1 MSLFKPGAVV
11 FQSFVYNE
19 TVFYGGWVVGKEC
32 ETRAFIVSRMIRR
45 YPVLADRI
53 RRQMKRLLWKQFN
66 ISKDFLESEAKRKA
80 REDQGMEGLIDP
92 IAQESSERWETRV
105 REHLNQL
112 TDYYFACNFSLSKMI
127 EIVDDI
133 KFLNLKLQEMMD
145 MEDSPFELQE
155 KIEQLKTGEGGESHQ
170 DDAELEKL
178 RVDMTRNFISE
189 RLDFIGIAK
198 KFFTFNDLQEIKA
211 RIIGTGK
218 VGGKAAGMLLAYVML
233 KRAREKDE
241 TVPEV
246 SIPAC
251 YYLGSDVFYQFFEE
265 NECPF
270 FQVQKYKPVEQV
282 EKEYEA
288 LKKKIQQYRFP
299 LGVTMKLSNL
309 LNKFRGMPMVVRSSS
324 LLEDNMQSSFAGKY
338 ESIFVANNRNPEEN
352 LKEML
357 SAIKTVYASVF
368 SPDVITYRK
377 EKNLVDYDEKMAVLI
392 QNVVGSHRDGMF
404 APFIAGVGFSLN
416 MFKWSP
422 RIGEKDGLLRVV
434 LGLGTRAVER
444 IGNDYARI
452 VPLTDATLRPEK
464 SPAELSRYSQKQVD
478 MLNLENRTVEA
489 VPVSMAEKYF
499 RRDEI
504 SMAMSLMKDGYLT
517 DSWFSRTP
525 ENRAIVT
532 LNGVLK
538 GTFPDEYKRILQ
550 ILRDGYGIHVDTEFA
565 VDFDNKSGKMKI
577 FLLQCRPL
585 AQGTRAAPVS
595 LPNPGKQEDVLF
607 KATGITPCGVAGG
620 LRYIVWIDPSQYR
633 SIEEEH
639 LRRAVGKVAGL
650 LNRKLPA
657 KSFAM
662 FGPGR
667 WGTCDVKLGVNV
679 RYGDINNCA
688 VLVELAEKESGFSS
702 DVSYGTHFYLDLI
715 EANIFPLSIFL
726 DDPAT
731 EFNSGLILGAN
742 NQLID
747 LLPDYKEFAKM
758 IRVVDL
764 EKETPG
770 QRLSI
775 YMSLRRGR
783 SMGVLEEL

>member
-1 MSLFKPGAVV
+1 M
-11 FQSFVYNE
+11 
-19 TVFYGGWVVGKEC
+19 GKEC

-550 ILRDGYGIHVDTEFA
+550 ILRDGYGIHVDT
-565 VDFDNKSGKMKI
+565 
-577 FLLQCRPL
+577 
-585 AQGTRAAPVS
+585 
-595 LPNPGKQEDVLF
+595 
-607 KATGITPCGVAGG
+607 
-620 LRYIVWIDPSQYR
+620 
-633 SIEEEH
+633 
-639 LRRAVGKVAGL
+639 
-650 LNRKLPA
+650 
-657 KSFAM
+657 
-662 FGPGR
+662 
-667 WGTCDVKLGVNV
+667 
-679 RYGDINNCA
+679 
-688 VLVELAEKESGFSS
+688 
-702 DVSYGTHFYLDLI
+702 
-715 EANIFPLSIFL
+715 
-726 DDPAT
+726 
-731 EFNSGLILGAN
+731 
-742 NQLID
+742 
-747 LLPDYKEFAKM
+747 
-758 IRVVDL
+758 
-764 EKETPG
+764 
-770 QRLSI
+770 
-775 YMSLRRGR
+775 
-783 SMGVLEEL
+783 

>member
-1 MSLFKPGAVV
+1 MRNA
-11 FQSFVYNE
+11 
-19 TVFYGGWVVGKEC
+19 C
-32 ETRAFIVSRMIRR
+32 ETRAFIISRMIRR

-53 RRQMKRLLWKQFN
+53 RRQMQRILQKRWK
-66 ISKDFLESEAKRKA
+66 ISRDFLESEANRKA

-92 IAQESSERWETRV
+92 IAQESPERWEARV
-105 REHLNQL
+105 REHLYQL
-112 TDYYFACNFSLSKMI
+112 TDYYFACYFPLSKMI
-127 EIVDDI
+127 EMVDDI
-133 KFLNLKLQEMMD
+133 KFVNLRLQEIMD
-145 MEDSPFELQE
+145 IEDTSFELQE
-155 KIEQLKTGEGGESHQ
+155 KVEQLKSGEGGETDQ
-170 DDAELEKL
+170 DGAELEHL
-178 RVDMTRNFISE
+178 RVNMIRNFISE
-189 RLDFIGIAK
+189 RLEFIGIAK

-218 VGGKAAGMLLAYVML
+218 VGGKAAGMLLAYTML

-265 NECPF
+265 NDCLF
-270 FQVQKYKPVEQV
+270 FQVQKYKSVEQV

-288 LKKKIQQYRFP
+288 LKKKVQQYQFP
-299 LGVTMKLSNL
+299 LSVTMKLSNL
-309 LNKFRGMPMVVRSSS
+309 LNKFKDMPMVVRSSS

-338 ESIFVANNRNPEEN
+338 ESIFVANNRKPEEN
-352 LKEML
+352 LEEML

-368 SPDVITYRK
+368 SPDVIAYRK

-422 RIGEKDGLLRVV
+422 RIDEEDGLLRVV

-444 IGNDYARI
+444 VGNDYARI
-452 VPLTDATLRPEK
+452 VPLTDPALRPEK
-464 SPAELSRYSQKQVD
+464 SPAELALYAQKQVD
-478 MLNLENRTVEA
+478 MLNLKTRAVETV
-489 VPVSMAEKYF
+489 PMATAETCF
-499 RRDEI
+499 HRDEI
-504 SMAMSLMKDGYLT
+504 SMAMSLLRDGYIS
-517 DSWFSRTP
+517 DSWFTRSP
-525 ENRAIVT
+525 GDRAIVT
-532 LNGVLK
+532 LNGVLQ
-538 GTFPDEYKRILQ
+538 GTFPGEYKQVLQ
-550 ILRDGYGIHVDTEFA
+550 SLRDGYGVHVDTEFA
-565 VDFDNKSGKMKI
+565 VDYDRELGKMWI

-585 AQGTRAAPVS
+585 AQSTRLAPVS
-595 LPNPGKQEDVLF
+595 LPNPGRKEDVLF
-607 KATGITPCGVAGG
+607 KATGITPRGLATG
-620 LRYIVWIDPSQYR
+620 LRYIVWVDPSAYQK
-633 SIEEEH
+633 IPEEH
-639 LRRAVGKVAGL
+639 LRRTVGSAVGL
-650 LNRKLPA
+650 LNRKLP
-657 KSFAM
+657 KKHFVI

-667 WGTCDVKLGVNV
+667 WGTRDVKLGVNV

-688 VLVELAEKESGFSS
+688 VLVELAEKENGFSS

-731 EFNSGLILGAN
+731 EFDSGFIRGTT
-742 NQLID
+742 NQLTE
-747 LLPDYKEFAKM
+747 LLPDHGELAEVL
-758 IRVVDL
+758 RVVDL

-770 QRLSI
+770 KRLSI